1 MLRFFLGRLAVALSV
16 AVTLSIVTF
25 LIMNAAVDPAAAMAG
40 QDATEERIEQVRREL
55 GLDRPLVTQYFGWLS
70 GVLSGDFGQSWYW
83 KQPVSDI
90 IVQNAPS
97 TILLAGLAVLVTV
110 LVAVPLG
117 LLAALYADSW
127 VDRLAVSFSVGVQAM
142 PTFFMGLLFIIVFA
156 LNLRWFPVSGEATLA
171 HFIMPSVVLGLA
183 SVPPVMRLMRTGL
196 LDALSSDYIRTARA
210 KGLMPGAVI
219 MRHAFRNA
227 LLPIVAV
234 LALQLGQKLGG
245 SVVTESVFAIN
256 GLGRLALQSI
266 LAADIPT
273 VQMLVFVF
281 ALLFVTLNLLADLI
295 NAWLDPRIRVG

>member
-156 LNLRWFPVSGEATLA
+156 L
-171 HFIMPSVVLGLA
+171 
-183 SVPPVMRLMRTGL
+183 
-196 LDALSSDYIRTARA
+196 
-210 KGLMPGAVI
+210 
-219 MRHAFRNA
+219 
-227 LLPIVAV
+227 
-234 LALQLGQKLGG
+234 
-245 SVVTESVFAIN
+245 
-256 GLGRLALQSI
+256 
-266 LAADIPT
+266 
-273 VQMLVFVF
+273 
-281 ALLFVTLNLLADLI
+281 
-295 NAWLDPRIRVG
+295 